1 MTLADFR
8 LTVMP
13 QFESYLREQLATTLE
28 AKDTIFQS
36 MDYSVAAG
44 GKRIR
49 PMLLLATLQ
58 ALNVPVEQGFSSA
71 AALEYI
77 HTYSLIHDD
86 LPAMDDDDL
95 RRGKPTNH
103 KVYGEAIAILAG
115 DGLLTF
121 AFELLGKD
129 ETLSASKRIAL
140 MTALASAAG
149 PKKMVQGQV
158 LDMEGEKQALTLAEL
173 QNIHQKKTG
182 ALISFA
188 VEAAAIIAEA
198 SEDITVEL
206 LKYANHFGLAFQIKD
221 DILDIIGDETIL
233 GKKTGMDQLHD
244 KNTYPSLLTLEGAV
258 TALEKELMAAENC
271 LTNAQKYAE
280 KQGIVMNKALLEAL
294 LSLLR

>member
-1 MTLADFR
+1 
-8 LTVMP
+8 MP

-58 ALNVPVEQGFSSA
+58 TLNVAVEQGFSSA

-129 ETLSASKRIAL
+129 ETLSPSKRIAL
-140 MTALASAAG
+140 VTALARAAG
-149 PKKMVQGQV
+149 PTKMVQGQV
-158 LDMEGEKQALTLAEL
+158 LDMEGEKQTLTLAKL
-173 QNIHQKKTG
+173 KNIHHKKTG
-182 ALISFA
+182 ALMMFA

-198 SEDITVEL
+198 SEEIKTEL
-206 LKYANHFGLAFQIKD
+206 LGYASHFGLAFQIKD
-221 DILDIIGDETIL
+221 DILDIIGDEDVL
-233 GKKTGMDQLHD
+233 GKKTGMDQLHE

-258 TALEKELMAAENC
+258 SALEKELTTASNG

-280 KQGIVMNKALLEAL
+280 KQGIVMNTALLEAL